1 MISTFINAWKVAD
14 LRKKMLFT
22 ALIVLIFRIGAAIPV
37 PFTNISG
44 DNGIIDPTGETFMNY
59 LSMMTGE
66 AFAYGTIFAL
76 SITPYINSSIIIQ
89 LLGVVIPALEKLS
102 KEGEEG
108 RKKIAAI
115 TRYTTIG
122 LALLQSTAYFI
133 YLRAQGYVVTDA
145 NGELFTGFAAVLQGL
160 AVILCLT
167 AGSCFVMWLGEQVNE
182 KGIGNGISII
192 LFAGI
197 VSRIPTLVYMMYAHL
212 IQGGAYY
219 ALVPIVAICLLAMI
233 AFIVWMDNAER
244 RIPVQYAK
252 RVVGRKM
259 YGGQSSNIP
268 LKLNMTGVMPVI
280 FASSIVSLVPT
291 ILTLCQ
297 VKETTKGFW
306 GWLYRFLA
314 SDGAVYPILLF
325 VLIIAFAYFYTQIT
339 FDPMDVANNLKKQ
352 GGAIPGIRQGRP
364 TADYIR
370 KILNKVTLVGA
381 LFLSI
386 IAVTPVI
393 IGPHVLQPFLEWL
406 ITPAFAGTYYEM
418 IGLLDYFVQQ
428 QASGLTS
435 IFTFGGTSILIVV
448 GVALETFRELEA
460 QLTMRNYK
468 GFLN

>member
-145 NGELFTGFAAVLQGL
+145 EGNLFTGFAAVLQGL
-160 AVILCLT
+160 AIILCLT
-167 AGSCFVMWLGEQVNE
+167 AGSCFVMWLGEQVND

-197 VSRIPTLVYMMYAHL
+197 VSRIPTLGYMMYAHF

-219 ALVPIVAICLLAMI
+219 ALVPIVVVCLLAMI

-259 YGGQSSNIP
+259 YGGQSTHIP
-268 LKLNMTGVMPVI
+268 LKVNMSGVLPVI
-280 FASSIVSLVPT
+280 FASSILSLPPT
-291 ILTLCQ
+291 VEMFLKDDTKEKFAGFFELFTTSHWFYSVLYFFLIL
-297 VKETTKGFW
+297 F
-306 GWLYRFLA
+306 
-314 SDGAVYPILLF
+314 
-325 VLIIAFAYFYTQIT
+325 FAYFYASIQYN
-339 FDPMDVANNLKKQ
+339 PVEMANNIRKNS
-352 GGAIPGIRQGRP
+352 GMIPGLRP
-364 TADYIR
+364 GKPTSDYIK
-370 KILNKVTLVGA
+370 KILGRMTLLGA
-381 LFLSI
+381 LLLSVVALFPNI
-386 IAVTPVI
+386 ITLFTNL
-393 IGPHVLQPFLEWL
+393 IGSP
-406 ITPAFAGTYYEM
+406 
-418 IGLLDYFVQQ
+418 
-428 QASGLTS
+428 LTLS
-435 IFTFGGTSILIVV
+435 LGGTSLIIVV
-448 GVALETFRELEA
+448 GVALETVKQLES
-460 QLTMRNYK
+460 QMMMRHYK
-468 GFLN
+468 GFLD

>member
-108 RKKIAAI
+108 RKKIATI
-115 TRYTTIG
+115 TRYTTIA

-133 YLRAQGYVVTDA
+133 YLRAQGYVVTDESG
-145 NGELFTGFAAVLQGL
+145 NLFTGFAAVLQGL

-197 VSRIPTLVYMMYAHL
+197 VSRIPTLGYMMYAHF

-219 ALVPIVAICLLAMI
+219 ALVPIVAVCLLAMI

-259 YGGQSSNIP
+259 YGGQSTHIP
-268 LKLNMTGVMPVI
+268 LKVNMSGVLPVI
-280 FASSIVSLVPT
+280 FASSILSLPPT
-291 ILTLCQ
+291 VEMFLSDDTATKYEGFFKLFTTSHWFYSVLYFFLIL
-297 VKETTKGFW
+297 F
-306 GWLYRFLA
+306 
-314 SDGAVYPILLF
+314 
-325 VLIIAFAYFYTQIT
+325 FAYFYASIQYN
-339 FDPMDVANNLKKQ
+339 PVEMANNIRKNS
-352 GGAIPGIRQGRP
+352 GMVPGLRP
-364 TADYIR
+364 GKPTSDYIK
-370 KILNKVTLVGA
+370 KILGRMTLLGA
-381 LFLSI
+381 LLLSVVALFPNI
-386 IAVTPVI
+386 ITLFTNL
-393 IGPHVLQPFLEWL
+393 IGSP
-406 ITPAFAGTYYEM
+406 
-418 IGLLDYFVQQ
+418 
-428 QASGLTS
+428 LTLS
-435 IFTFGGTSILIVV
+435 LGGTSLIIVV
-448 GVALETFRELEA
+448 GVALETVKQLES
-460 QLTMRNYK
+460 QMMMRHYK
-468 GFLN
+468 GFLD